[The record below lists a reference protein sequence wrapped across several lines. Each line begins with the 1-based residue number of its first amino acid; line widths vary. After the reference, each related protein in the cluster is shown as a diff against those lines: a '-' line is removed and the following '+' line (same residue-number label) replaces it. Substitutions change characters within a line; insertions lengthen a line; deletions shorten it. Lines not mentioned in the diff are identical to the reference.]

1 MRTLR
6 PSGRSST
13 RRLGILATAGA
24 IIASLL
30 MPVSANAAPAA
41 PDGLSEGTAAA
52 SCWEIKQLT
61 PDAPSGVYWLN
72 TPALGAAGQF
82 YCDQV
87 TDGGGWVL
95 IGRGREGW
103 SQSNEGQ
110 GTVAEVRGTIT
121 GQTAFSPKQLSTEVI
136 GALLNGEP
144 VKSLADGI
152 RLRRATNVDGTAWQE
167 SKFTFASPRVEW
179 SWMFDNEQRVASW
192 RIGSASGTGGQ
203 TTAFGS
209 GTSLERVET
218 FTGANQGWKTGFGF
232 GSGARGSTDAASYI
246 WAPSATAPNPRPFTQ
261 MYLRPQLMS
270 SAIYSAIPDSGTVK
284 SEKPGSAESF
294 AMPTVWG
301 VSGLGAGPNTVEG
314 SNEVSAFAE
323 GNGVVYV
330 GGNFLTVQKSSAGA
344 SQVAQS
350 YLAAFDVRTGEF
362 ISSFRPSLDK
372 QVKALAVLPDGRL
385 AVGGYFTQVNG
396 QPRAALVVLDAT
408 TGATDPAF
416 TTNVTNNL
424 TGGVPVVR
432 ALDVQDSSLYVGGAF
447 THMTGGSVTSPV
459 YVRSAGRVSTT
470 NGTPDRAWNPDFNG
484 SVIALDASPKKDRV
498 YFAGYFTSSR
508 TTAVAKG
515 AALSATDTSVIPW
528 TIDFSSTANYQQ
540 AVKEVGEKVWIGG
553 SEHMLYSYDRAN
565 MTETSTNIGKS
576 GGDFQAISSDGS
588 VVYAGCH
595 CFYTNYAGARRWPS
609 VGTNWTQ
616 ATKISSAGGWDNA
629 TGKPVTQFSPIVSQ
643 RSGAGA
649 WALFNDSTG
658 VTWFGGDYSASVK
671 SNWAKQWS
679 GGFVRFAHNDTQA
692 PSSPS
697 GLSVTASA
705 AGDVLKWTGSTDD
718 RGVVSYQVLRND
730 RVVATTSSTTVTLPT
745 ADAGTKYFVRAADR
759 TGNWSASTPAKTVT
773 APEPPPAGESDLVTA
788 GSSWSYYFNAVAPSS
803 AWKTTGFDSSSWS
816 TGAAPL
822 GWGHS
827 QLGTTLT
834 APDPKPI
841 TSYHRKSV
849 AIADAR
855 KVGSVTLTTR
865 ADDGI
870 VVYVNGTEVL
880 RKNIGTGTV
889 TSTTYASTSVTA
901 SSAVANP
908 VTVTVPG
915 TAFVTGT
922 NVIAAEVHSNYRSTS
937 SHSFELTAKATA
949 GSSPPAEEPPAEEPP
964 VEEPPTD
971 PPVDGNFVAAGASWS
986 YSFGAAAP
994 ANGWQAT
1001 DFDSASW
1008 STGTAPLGWGH
1019 SQLGTTLT
1027 SPDPKPIT
1035 SYYRKSFTIS
1045 DATKVA
1051 SVLLTT
1057 RADDGIVVYVNG
1069 TEVLRQNIGAGT
1081 VTSTTYASTA
1091 VSGSTAV
1098 ANPMTVTVP
1107 GSAFVTGTNVIA
1119 AEVHSNYRSTTSHS
1133 FELSAKGQ

>member
-1 MRTLR
+1 MV
-6 PSGRSST
+6 
-13 RRLGILATAGA
+13 LA
-24 IIASLL
+24 SMVL
-30 MPVSANAAPAA
+30 PVGANAAPGSV
-41 PDGLSEGTAAA
+41 DGLSEGTAAS

-72 TPALGAAGQF
+72 TPKLGSAGQF

-110 GTVAEVRGTIT
+110 GTATEVRGAIT
-121 GQTAFSPKQLSTEVI
+121 GQAAFTPKQLSTEVI
-136 GALLNGEP
+136 GALLNGQA
-144 VKSLADGI
+144 VKSLPDGV
-152 RLRRATNVDGTAWQE
+152 RLRRAANPEGTEWQE
-167 SKFTFASPRVEW
+167 STFTFSSPRDEW
-179 SWMFDNEQRVASW
+179 SWMFANEQRVASW
-192 RIGSASGTGGQ
+192 RIGSASGSGGQ
-203 TTAFGS
+203 TVAFGL
-209 GTSLERVET
+209 GRMLDRIET
-218 FTGANQGWKTGFGF
+218 TANANHGWMSGFGY
-232 GSGARGSTDAASYI
+232 GVDARGSADAASYI
-246 WAPSATAPNPRPFTQ
+246 WAPNTTTGNPRPFTQ
-261 MYLRPQLMS
+261 VYLRPQLMS
-270 SAIYSAIPDSGTVK
+270 STIYSAIPDTGTAK
-284 SEKPGSAESF
+284 FEKPGSAESF

-301 VSGLGAGPNTVEG
+301 VSGLGAGPNPIEG
-314 SNEVSAFAE
+314 SSEVSAFAE
-323 GNGVVYV
+323 GNGIVYV
-330 GGNFLTVQKSSAGA
+330 GGNFMTVQKSAAGA

-350 YLAAFDVRTGEF
+350 YLAAFNVRTGEF
-362 ISSFRPSLDK
+362 VPSFRPIFDK

-396 QPRAALVVLDAT
+396 QPRAGLVVLNPT
-408 TGATDPAF
+408 TGATDTAF
-416 TTNVTNNL
+416 TTTVTNNL
-424 TGGVPVVR
+424 TGGIPVVR
-432 ALDVQDSSLYVGGAF
+432 ALDVQDSFLYIGGSF
-447 THMTGGSVTSPV
+447 THMTGGSATSPV
-459 YVRSAGRVSTT
+459 YVRAAARVSTT
-470 NGTPDRAWNPDFNG
+470 TGTPDRTWNPDFNG
-484 SVIALDASPKKDRV
+484 SVISLDASPKKDRV
-498 YFAGYFTSSR
+498 YFAGHFTASR
-508 TTAVAKG
+508 GTPALKG

-528 TIDFSSTANYQQ
+528 TIDFSNTTKNYQQ

-553 SEHMLYSYDRAN
+553 AQHMLYSYDRAN
-565 MTETSTNIGKS
+565 MTEASTNIGRA
-576 GGDFQAISSDGS
+576 GGDYQTISSDGS

-595 CFYTNYAGARRWPS
+595 CFDTSYAGARRFPA
-609 VGTNWTQ
+609 VGTTWTQ
-616 ATKISSAGGWDNA
+616 ATKISSGGAWDNS
-629 TGKPVTQFSPIVSQ
+629 TGKPVTQFNPLVSQ
-643 RSGAGA
+643 RSGAGG
-649 WALFNDSTG
+649 WAMLNDSTG
-658 VTWFGGDYSASVK
+658 VTWFGGDYSASVR

-697 GLSVTASA
+697 GLSATASPG
-705 AGDVLKWTGSTDD
+705 GDVLTWTGSTDN
-718 RGVVSYQVLRND
+718 RGSVSYQVLRND
-730 RVVATTSSTTVTLPT
+730 RVVATASSTTVTLPT
-745 ADAGTKYFVRAADR
+745 ADAGTKYFVRAADP

-773 APEPPPAGESDLVTA
+773 APEPPPAGESDLIKA

-803 AWKTTGFDSSSWS
+803 AWKTTSFDASSWA

-849 AIADAR
+849 TIADAS
-855 KVGSVTLTTR
+855 KVASVNLTTR

-870 VVYVNGTEVL
+870 VVYVNGIEVL

-889 TSTTYASTSVTA
+889 SSGTYASTSVTA
-901 SSAVANP
+901 SNAVANP

-922 NVIAAEVHSNYRSTS
+922 NVIAAEVHSNYRTTS
-937 SHSFELTAKATA
+937 SHSFELAAKVTA
-949 GSSPPAEEPPAEEPP
+949 GSPPPIEEPP
-964 VEEPPTD
+964 VD
-971 PPVDGNFVAAGASWS
+971 PPADAAFIATGASWS
-986 YSFGAAAP
+986 YSFGATAP
-994 ANGWQAT
+994 ASGWQAT
-1001 DFDSASW
+1001 GFDSSSW

-1069 TEVLRQNIGAGT
+1069 TEVLRRNIGAGT

-1098 ANPMTVTVP
+1098 ANPVTVTVP